1 VKYGRTRVDDR
12 EEGGEVQRA
21 EDADKADVFLV
32 AVCDGAALDGEK
44 DVRICCGGGI
54 VDHRTGRVVE
64 RLDREV
70 GEIPPVIIEATAPV
84 KYEAVN
90 DGTAV
95 ELGAKGIEEDA
106 RVDGDEL
113 DGTASD
119 LKRVGT
125 LEDGHRRINLGVNIR
140 RVATNW
146 NQDQV
151 ARDERHSVVS
161 NGARRGGRN
170 SHRRWIEG
178 ENLVME
184 HHLRNDSKRVSR
196 KMMTKRLSRKL

>member
-1 VKYGRTRVDDR
+1 MKYGRTRVDDR
-12 EEGGEVQRA
+12 EEGGEVQQA

-64 RLDREV
+64 QLDREI

-125 LEDGHRRINLGVNIR
+125 LEDGGKHSPSSDQLESRPGREGRRTFRCV
-140 RVATNW
+140 
-146 NQDQV
+146 Q
-151 ARDERHSVVS
+151 
-161 NGARRGGRN
+161 RGQKGREEQ
-170 SHRRWIEG
+170 S
-178 ENLVME
+178 
-184 HHLRNDSKRVSR
+184 S
-196 KMMTKRLSRKL
+196 

>member
-1 VKYGRTRVDDR
+1 MKRGAKSSKQRT
-12 EEGGEVQRA
+12 QT
-21 EDADKADVFLV
+21 DVYLA
-32 AVCDGAALDGEK
+32 AVCDGAVLDGEK
-44 DVRICCGGGI
+44 DVQIRCGGGI
-54 VDHRTGRVVE
+54 VDLRTGRVVE

-125 LEDGHRRINLGVNIR
+125 LEDGGKHSPSSDQLESRPGREGRRTFRCV
-140 RVATNW
+140 
-146 NQDQV
+146 Q
-151 ARDERHSVVS
+151 
-161 NGARRGGRN
+161 RGQKGREEQ
-170 SHRRWIEG
+170 S
-178 ENLVME
+178 
-184 HHLRNDSKRVSR
+184 S
-196 KMMTKRLSRKL
+196 